1 MNQSQVLELLKEI
14 EDSIFNGVRF
24 FANAHWLSHGRVLES
39 VTALWTETYNFHIT
53 ELLFKYSIIKG
64 KNGNMN

>member
-1 MNQSQVLELLKEI
+1 MIHVENIYAEVFGVECAKCHKHMNQSQVLELLKEI

-39 VTALWTETYNFHIT
+39 VTAL
-53 ELLFKYSIIKG
+53 
-64 KNGNMN
+64 